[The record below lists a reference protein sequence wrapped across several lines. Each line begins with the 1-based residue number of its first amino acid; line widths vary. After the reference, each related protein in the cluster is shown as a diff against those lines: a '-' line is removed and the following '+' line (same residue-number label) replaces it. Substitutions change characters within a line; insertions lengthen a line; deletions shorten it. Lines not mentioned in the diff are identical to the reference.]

1 MTSWHWQVIGF
12 ASRLAEARREVA
24 DCQRALIRLQQATM
38 TSSRRTPHPKNHDND
53 DKNTPR
59 RRMQRMQVRS

>member
-1 MTSWHWQVIGF
+1 MQVLGF

-38 TSSRRTPHPKNHDND
+38 TTAAPESTRRAHHSD
-53 DKNTPR
+53 DKCTPR
-59 RRMQRMQVRS
+59 RRQRLQVL